1 MQQKTLFVI
10 INCGTN
16 NVDQGKP
23 EDIGEGVMKIAET
36 FMKNQTKI
44 ATNITG
50 MLPRDKAYSFRR
62 AKIDETN
69 NILKAKC
76 MNLPQTYLVEQDDD

>member
-1 MQQKTLFVI
+1 MI
-10 INCGTN
+10 IHCGTN

-23 EDIGEGVMKIAET
+23 EDIAEGVMKIAET

-44 ATNITG
+44 TTIITG
-50 MLPRDKAYSFRR
+50 ILPRDKTYSFRR

-76 MNLPQTYLVEQDDD
+76 MHLPQTYFVEQDDD

>member
-1 MQQKTLFVI
+1 MI
-10 INCGTN
+10 IHCGTN

-23 EDIGEGVMKIAET
+23 EDIAEGVMKIAET

-44 ATNITG
+44 TTIITG
-50 MLPRDKAYSFRR
+50 ILPRDKTYSFRR

-69 NILKAKC
+69 NILKVKC
-76 MNLPQTYLVEQDDD
+76 MHLPQTYFVEQDDD